1 MAEAEDVLHDAARH
15 VTAYAHGLWLRH
27 RDASAAPPPALAD
40 HAERLGLLLHAV
52 WGRAWP
58 IRPALPPAPPTL
70 LRRLLAFEATRVREP
85 VPATDGRT
93 IWLPALLPGLQAEPA
108 LARWRLMALQ
118 QTARAMRG
126 GAGLA
131 GIHGPAD
138 RRAGSAAAARG
149 WLAADLFRL
158 LEADAA
164 DAELMRRLPG
174 QAAALGAWR
183 AACATARAERPL
195 PRGGLGAVEQRLRRL
210 LAQPPAQAASAP
222 PAAHWARAQAEADTL
237 IAQWPDLLKLRGPA
251 LQPDAWLGEWREP
264 PPQAERLD
272 GQAPDELPDAAA
284 PSARMARRPKVRAS
298 PEDEDDSDPGAWMIQ
313 TGEGMEK
320 AEDPLGLQRPT
331 DREAGSASQEMAD
344 AVSELDEARLVATP
358 ERAREVLL
366 SDDAPE
372 ARARG
377 EAAAAFAPEATALDY
392 PEWDHA
398 AGRYRHPGARVWLLP
413 AADGPDEWIARTR
426 EQHRALLAQVR
437 RQFEML
443 RSHRVWQRQRTD
455 GEELDLEACVAA
467 AADRAAGLPPSDR
480 LYRARAPQRREA
492 AIALLVDASGSTD
505 SWVGGQRRII
515 DVEREAL
522 LLVAEALDA
531 LGEPHAIHAF
541 SGEGAQRVVVRALK
555 RFDEPPGPAVARR
568 IAGLEPEHYT
578 RAGAAVRHVTQ
589 QLMRQPAAHR
599 LLLLLSDGKPNDRD
613 EYEGRHGVEDLR
625 QAIVEARLQGCS
637 PFCLTIDRQAR
648 DYLPHIFGPGQY
660 GLLPQPERL
669 PERLLEWTR
678 RLMSTSH

>member
-15 VTAYAHGLWLRH
+15 VTAYAHALWLRQ
-27 RDASAAPPPALAD
+27 RDARQAPPPALAD
-40 HAERLGLLLHAV
+40 QAERLGLLLHAV

-85 VPATDGRT
+85 VPATDGQA
-93 IWLPALLPGLQAEPA
+93 IWLPALLPGLDAAQA

-126 GAGLA
+126 SAGLG

-138 RRAGSAAAARG
+138 KRASGPGSARD
-149 WLAADLFRL
+149 WLAADLYRL

-164 DAELMRRLPG
+164 DAELVRRLPG
-174 QAAALGAWR
+174 QAAALAAWR
-183 AACATARAERPL
+183 DEAAAARAARPL
-195 PRGGLGAVEQRLRRL
+195 PRGGLGAVEQRLRRV
-210 LAQPPAQAASAP
+210 LAAP
-222 PAAHWARAQAEADTL
+222 VSHHHATPTEHLARARAEADTL
-237 IAQWPDLLKLRGPA
+237 LAQWPDLLKLRGPA
-251 LQPDAWLGEWREP
+251 LPPDAWLGEWREP
-264 PPQAERLD
+264 PPRAERLD
-272 GQAPDELPDAAA
+272 GELPQDVPGAAA
-284 PSARMARRPKVRAS
+284 PSARMARRPKVRES
-298 PEDEDDSDPGAWMIQ
+298 PEDEDDGDPGAWMIQ

-344 AVSELDEARLVATP
+344 AVSELDEARLVSTP

-377 EAAAAFAPEATALDY
+377 EAAASSAPEATALHY

-413 AADGPDEWIARTR
+413 AADGPDEWIARVR
-426 EQHRALLAQVR
+426 DEHRALLTQVR

-443 RSHRVWQRQRTD
+443 RSHRVWLRQRTD

-480 LYRARAPQRREA
+480 LYRARSPQRRDT

-541 SGEGAQRVVVRALK
+541 SGEGPQRVVVRALK
-555 RFDEPPGPAVARR
+555 RFDEPPGAAVARR

-613 EYEGRHGVEDLR
+613 EYEGRHGIEDLR

-669 PERLLEWTR
+669 PVLLLEWMK
-678 RLMSTSH
+678 RLMSTAG

>member
-15 VTAYAHGLWLRH
+15 VTAYAQALWLRQ
-27 RDASAAPPPALAD
+27 RDAQAAPPPALAD
-40 HAERLGLLLHAV
+40 HAERIGLLLHAV
-52 WGRAWP
+52 WGRAWLL
-58 IRPALPPAPPTL
+58 RAALPPAPPTL
-70 LRRLLAFEATRVREP
+70 LRRLLAFEAKRVRDP
-85 VPATDGRT
+85 VAATDGQA
-93 IWLPALLPGLQAEPA
+93 IWLPAVLPGLDADQA
-108 LARWRLMALQ
+108 LARWRLLALQ
-118 QTARAMRG
+118 QTARATRG
-126 GAGLA
+126 SLDLT

-138 RRAGSAAAARG
+138 RRASGRDTARD
-149 WLAADLFRL
+149 WLAADLYRL

-164 DAELMRRLPG
+164 DAELIRRLPG
-174 QAAALGAWR
+174 QAAALAAWR
-183 AACATARAERPL
+183 DEAAAARAARPL
-195 PRGGLGAVEQRLRRL
+195 PRGGLGAVELRLRRVM
-210 LAQPPAQAASAP
+210 AAPVSQQHAAPAE
-222 PAAHWARAQAEADTL
+222 HWARARAEADTL
-237 IAQWPDLLKLRGPA
+237 LAQWPDLLKLRGPA
-251 LQPDAWLGEWREP
+251 LQPDPWLGEWRQP
-264 PPQAERLD
+264 PPPAERLE
-272 GQAPDELPDAAA
+272 GELPQDPPGVSA
-284 PSARMARRPKVRAS
+284 PSARMARRPKVRES
-298 PEDEDDSDPGAWMIQ
+298 PEDEDDDDPGAWMIQ

-320 AEDPLGLQRPT
+320 AEDPLGMQRPT

-372 ARARG
+372 VRARG
-377 EAAAAFAPEATALDY
+377 EAAALTAPEPASLDY

-398 AGRYRHPGARVWLLP
+398 TGRYRHPGARVWLLP
-413 AADGPDEWIARTR
+413 AADGPDEWIARMR
-426 EQHRALLAQVR
+426 DEHRALLMQVR
-437 RQFEML
+437 RHFEML
-443 RSHRVWQRQRTD
+443 RSHRVWLRQRTD
-455 GEELDLEACVAA
+455 GEELDLDACVAA
-467 AADRAAGLPPSDR
+467 TADRAAGLPPSDR
-480 LYRARAPQRREA
+480 LYRARSPQRRDT

-505 SWVGGQRRII
+505 SWVAGQRRII

-613 EYEGRHGVEDLR
+613 EYEGRYGVEDLR

-669 PERLLEWTR
+669 PTLLLEWMR
-678 RLMSTSH
+678 RLMSAAH

>member
-15 VTAYAHGLWLRH
+15 VTAYAQALWLR
-27 RDASAAPPPALAD
+27 RREAQAGPPPPALAD
-40 HAERLGLLLHAV
+40 HAERIGLLLQAV

-58 IRPALPPAPPTL
+58 IRAALPPAPPTL
-70 LRRLLAFEATRVREP
+70 LRRLLAFEATRMREP
-85 VPATDGRT
+85 VPATDGQA
-93 IWLPALLPGLQAEPA
+93 IWLPAQLPGLDADQA

-126 GAGLA
+126 SLDQP

-138 RRAGSAAAARG
+138 PRTSGRDTARD
-149 WLAADLFRL
+149 WLAADLYRL

-164 DAELMRRLPG
+164 DADLLRRLPG
-174 QAAALGAWR
+174 QATALAAWR
-183 AACATARAERPL
+183 DEAAAARAARAL
-195 PRGGLGAVEQRLRRL
+195 PRGGLGAVEQRLRRV
-210 LAQPPAQAASAP
+210 LAAPVAQQHAAP
-222 PAAHWARAQAEADTL
+222 TEHWARARAEADTL
-237 IAQWPDLLKLRGPA
+237 LAQWPDLLKLRGPA
-251 LQPDAWLGEWREP
+251 LQPDAWLGDWREP
-264 PPQAERLD
+264 PPRAEQLD
-272 GQAPDELPDAAA
+272 GALPDDLPGASA
-284 PSARMARRPKVRAS
+284 PSARMARRPKVRES

-344 AVSELDEARLVATP
+344 AVSELEEARLVATP
-358 ERAREVLL
+358 DRAREVLL

-377 EAAAAFAPEATALDY
+377 EAAASSAPEPTALCY

-413 AADGPDEWIARTR
+413 AADGPDEWITRARD
-426 EQHRALLAQVR
+426 EHRALLTQVR

-443 RSHRVWQRQRTD
+443 RSHRVWLRQRTD
-455 GEELDLEACVAA
+455 GEELDLDACVAA

-480 LYRARAPQRREA
+480 LYRARSPQRRDT

-505 SWVGGQRRII
+505 SWVAGQRRII

-669 PERLLEWTR
+669 PVLLLEWMK
-678 RLMSTSH
+678 RLMSTAG